1 MANEKRLIDANALTD
16 VVEHIDW
23 YHISLQ
29 GTLAK
34 GANSQLHTPL
44 YKADDI
50 YQAINDAPTV
60 DAVEV
65 VHGRWN
71 TTCLTGGFAEE
82 WGYVCSVCG
91 CIVSDKSRL
100 GKYQG
105 SNQQLNYCPNCGAK
119 MDGGNEDDI

>member
-1 MANEKRLIDANALTD
+1 MNSRSEKRLIDADALTD
-16 VVEHIDW
+16 AVEHINW

-50 YQAINDAPTV
+50 YSAINDAPTV

-65 VHGRWN
+65 VHGRWVG
-71 TTCLTGGFAEE
+71 TGQWNHKPYRMKNKEK
-82 WGYVCSVCG
+82 WQTYLCSECG
-91 CIVSDKSRL
+91 HSNGRRFNDK
-100 GKYQG
+100 
-105 SNQQLNYCPNCGAK
+105 YCPNCGAK
-119 MDGGNEDDI
+119 MDGDGNA

>member
-1 MANEKRLIDANALTD
+1 MATEKRLIDANALTNAI
-16 VVEHIDW
+16 EHIDW

-50 YQAINDAPTV
+50 YKSLEDAPAV

-65 VHGRWN
+65 VRCKDCTNKRKAIPAENGQVIFCSIWGRGWCRVDPN
-71 TTCLTGGFAEE
+71 DF
-82 WGYVCSVCG
+82 CSYG
-91 CIVSDKSRL
+91 ERKD
-100 GKYQG
+100 
-105 SNQQLNYCPNCGAK
+105 NA
-119 MDGGNEDDI
+119 